1 MMDFEVFKKKMTH
14 LTQSL
19 ILQKEANATKRLEV
33 ASDLKL
39 KYKTHFGPEDQT
51 SNFEQKR
58 I

>member
-1 MMDFEVFKKKMTH
+1 MMDSEVFKKKMTH

-51 SNFEQKR
+51 
-58 I
+58 